1 MAAVDDWDSVTSGP
15 ECLLVGAAAAVWTA
29 DGTPGAASV
38 DQTAEFLTAYNLA
51 RREPMPDGETELA
64 WAAGLWVR
72 TFNAVKDLADGL
84 GDTLPQAEADQ
95 RLRRAGA

>member
-1 MAAVDDWDSVTSGP
+1 M
-15 ECLLVGAAAAVWTA
+15 TA
-29 DGTPGAASV
+29 
-38 DQTAEFLTAYNLA
+38 
-51 RREPMPDGETELA
+51 GETELA